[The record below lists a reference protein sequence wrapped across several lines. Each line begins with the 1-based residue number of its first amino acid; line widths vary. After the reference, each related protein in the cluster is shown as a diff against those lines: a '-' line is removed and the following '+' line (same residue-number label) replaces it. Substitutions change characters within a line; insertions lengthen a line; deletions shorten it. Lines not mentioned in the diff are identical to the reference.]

1 LNITIPFVFF
11 TIAII
16 QIGIFINSIS
26 IIKIYPNEKALKY
39 WAGSLILSSIGII
52 AIAAGAMLA
61 ASLHR
66 GTFFSTVSNTIHFV
80 SIISLIFY
88 TKNLKEKTT
97 AKDNKIFTLLT
108 IFYFFGFEVIRKNGD
123 FIERQTFT
131 ACMGAIAYFV
141 LLLEV
146 KQQKLFNDSYYLK
159 VFAITSFIEFILLI
173 IRVIV
178 LLSNDYG
185 FIDSLNDAPLF
196 PVLLLWILLM
206 VNVWSYISINGYW
219 TERISNLNTTNLIE
233 NTKIKLLLNEKY
245 KLINSLMTANKTAIS
260 GALSASIAHEINQ
273 PLGAMKI
280 NSQHLNLLLK
290 SKKEKILVKKI
301 IKDNDRAAKIITTL
315 KGIFLNNN
323 PTYRSERFDIFIA
336 SLEPFFKELIREKNI
351 RIKFLLNSGVSVNM
365 NPDEIRQVLS
375 NLIQNSIDALS
386 LTSKKNKTIEIKTSV
401 KNSKLICSVSDNG
414 PGISKK
420 MQSKLFALY
429 ESSKISN
436 SGIGLW
442 LSNYIVTKHKGSLIL
457 NKASANGAE
466 FIIELPVTNN
476 VR

>member
-1 LNITIPFVFF
+1 MNITIPFVFF

-39 WAGSLILSSIGII
+39 WAGSLILSSIGIT
-52 AIAAGAMLA
+52 AIALGAMLA

-66 GTFFSTVSNTIHFV
+66 GTFFSTISNTIHFI

-88 TKNLKEKTT
+88 AKNLKEEIT
-97 AKDNKIFTLLT
+97 AKDKKVFTLLT
-108 IFYFFGFEVIRKNGD
+108 IFYFFGFEIIRKNGD
-123 FIERQTFT
+123 FIDRQTFT
-131 ACMGAIAYFV
+131 ACMGVIAYFV
-141 LLLEV
+141 LLLEI

-159 VFAITSFIEFILLI
+159 VFAITSIIEFILII

-185 FIDSLNDAPLF
+185 FIDSLNDAPLI
-196 PVLLLWILLM
+196 PTLLLWILLM

-245 KLINSLMTANKTAIS
+245 KLINSLVTANKTAIS
-260 GALSASIAHEINQ
+260 AALSASIAHEINQ
-273 PLGAMKI
+273 PLGAMKT
-280 NSQHLNLLLK
+280 NSQHLNLLIK
-290 SKKEKILVKKI
+290 GKKEKILIKNI

-315 KGIFLNNN
+315 KSMFSNNKSI
-323 PTYRSERFDIFIA
+323 YRSEIFDTFVQ
-336 SLEPFFKELIREKNI
+336 SLEPIFKESIKEKNI
-351 RIKFLLNSGVSVNM
+351 RIKFLLNSSAKVNM
-365 NPDEIRQVLS
+365 NTDELRQVFS

-386 LTSKKNKTIEIKTSV
+386 LTSKKNKVIEIKTFT
-401 KNSKLICSVSDNG
+401 KNNKLFCSVTDNG
-414 PGISKK
+414 PGISRK
-420 MQSKLFALY
+420 MQGKIFKLY

-442 LSNYIVTKHKGSLIL
+442 LSKYIITRHKGSLSV
-457 NKASANGAE
+457 NKAYLSGAE
-466 FIIELPVTNN
+466 FLIELPISNN
-476 VR
+476 V

>member
-1 LNITIPFVFF
+1 MNITIPFVFF

-66 GTFFSTVSNTIHFV
+66 GTFFSTISNTIHFV

-131 ACMGAIAYFV
+131 ACMGVIAYFV
-141 LLLEV
+141 LLLEI

-159 VFAITSFIEFILLI
+159 VFAITSIIEFILII

-185 FIDSLNDAPLF
+185 FIDSLNDAPLI

-245 KLINSLMTANKTAIS
+245 KLINSLVTANKTAIS
-260 GALSASIAHEINQ
+260 AALSASIAHEINQ
-273 PLGAMKI
+273 PLGAMKT
-280 NSQHLNLLLK
+280 NSQHLNLLIK
-290 SKKEKILVKKI
+290 GKKEKILIKNI
-301 IKDNDRAAKIITTL
+301 IKDNDRAAKIIATL
-315 KGIFLNNN
+315 KSMFSKNKSI
-323 PTYRSERFDIFIA
+323 YRSEIFDTFVQ
-336 SLEPFFKELIREKNI
+336 SLEPIFKESIKEKNI
-351 RIKFLLNSGVSVNM
+351 KIKFLLNSSAKVNM
-365 NPDEIRQVLS
+365 NTDELRQVFS

-386 LTSKKNKTIEIKTSV
+386 LTSKKNKVIEIKTFT
-401 KNSKLICSVSDNG
+401 KNNKLFCSVTDNG
-414 PGISKK
+414 PGISRK
-420 MQSKLFALY
+420 MQGKIFKLY

-442 LSNYIVTKHKGSLIL
+442 LSKYIITRHKGSLSV
-457 NKASANGAE
+457 NKAYLSGAE
-466 FIIELPVTNN
+466 FLIELPISNN
-476 VR
+476 V

>member
-1 LNITIPFVFF
+1 MNITIPFVFF

-88 TKNLKEKTT
+88 TKNLNEKTT

-108 IFYFFGFEVIRKNGD
+108 IFYFFGFEIIRKNGD
-123 FIERQTFT
+123 FIDRQTFT
-131 ACMGAIAYFV
+131 ACMGVIAYFV
-141 LLLEV
+141 LLLEI

-245 KLINSLMTANKTAIS
+245 KLINSLVTANKTAIS
-260 GALSASIAHEINQ
+260 AALSASIAHEINQ
-273 PLGAMKI
+273 PLGAMKT
-280 NSQHLNLLLK
+280 NSQHLNLLIK
-290 SKKEKILVKKI
+290 GKKEKILIKNI

-315 KGIFLNNN
+315 KSMFSNNKSI
-323 PTYRSERFDIFIA
+323 YRSEIFDTFVQ
-336 SLEPFFKELIREKNI
+336 SLEPIFKESIKEKNI
-351 RIKFLLNSGVSVNM
+351 RIKFLLNSSAKVNM
-365 NPDEIRQVLS
+365 NTDELRQVFS

-386 LTSKKNKTIEIKTSV
+386 STSKKNKVIEIKTFT
-401 KNSKLICSVSDNG
+401 KNNKLFCSVTDNG
-414 PGISKK
+414 PGISRK
-420 MQSKLFALY
+420 MQGKIFKLY

-442 LSNYIVTKHKGSLIL
+442 LSKYIITRHKGSLSV
-457 NKASANGAE
+457 NKAYLSGAE
-466 FIIELPVTNN
+466 FLIELPISNN
-476 VR
+476 V

>member
-1 LNITIPFVFF
+1 MNITIPFIFF

-39 WAGSLILSSIGII
+39 WAGSLILSSIGIT
-52 AIAAGAMLA
+52 AIALGAMMA

-66 GTFFSTVSNTIHFV
+66 GTFFSTISNTIHFI

-88 TKNLKEKTT
+88 AKNLKEEIT
-97 AKDNKIFTLLT
+97 AKDKKVFTLLT
-108 IFYFFGFEVIRKNGD
+108 IFYFFGFEIIRKNGD
-123 FIERQTFT
+123 FIDRQTFT
-131 ACMGAIAYFV
+131 ACMGVIAYFV
-141 LLLEV
+141 LLLEI

-159 VFAITSFIEFILLI
+159 VFAITSIIEFILII

-185 FIDSLNDAPLF
+185 FIDSLNDAPLI
-196 PVLLLWILLM
+196 PTLLLWILLM

-245 KLINSLMTANKTAIS
+245 KLINSLVTANKTAIS
-260 GALSASIAHEINQ
+260 AALSASIAHEINQ
-273 PLGAMKI
+273 PLGSMKT
-280 NSQHLNLLLK
+280 NSQHLNLLIK
-290 SKKEKILVKKI
+290 GKKEKILIKNI

-315 KGIFLNNN
+315 KSMFSNNKSI
-323 PTYRSERFDIFIA
+323 YRSEIFDTFVQ
-336 SLEPFFKELIREKNI
+336 SLEPIFKESIKEKNI
-351 RIKFLLNSGVSVNM
+351 KIKFLLNSSAKVNM
-365 NPDEIRQVLS
+365 NTDELRQVFS

-386 LTSKKNKTIEIKTSV
+386 LTSKKNKVIEIKTFT
-401 KNSKLICSVSDNG
+401 KNNKLFCSVTDNG
-414 PGISKK
+414 PGISRK
-420 MQSKLFALY
+420 MQGKIFKLY

-442 LSNYIVTKHKGSLIL
+442 LSKYIITRHKGSLSV
-457 NKASANGAE
+457 NKAYLSGAE
-466 FIIELPVTNN
+466 FLIELPISNN
-476 VR
+476 V

>member
-1 LNITIPFVFF
+1 MNITIPFVFY

-39 WAGSLILSSIGII
+39 WAGSLILSSIGIT
-52 AIAAGAMLA
+52 AIALGAMLA

-66 GTFFSTVSNTIHFV
+66 GTFFSTISNTIHFI

-88 TKNLKEKTT
+88 AKNLKEEIT
-97 AKDNKIFTLLT
+97 AKDKKVFTLLT

-245 KLINSLMTANKTAIS
+245 KLINSLVTANKTAIS
-260 GALSASIAHEINQ
+260 AALSASIAHEINQ
-273 PLGAMKI
+273 PLGAMKT
-280 NSQHLNLLLK
+280 NSQHLNLLIK
-290 SKKEKILVKKI
+290 GKKEKILIKNI
-301 IKDNDRAAKIITTL
+301 IKDNDRAAKIIATL
-315 KGIFLNNN
+315 KSMFSKNKSI
-323 PTYRSERFDIFIA
+323 YRSEIFDTFVQ
-336 SLEPFFKELIREKNI
+336 SLEPIFKESIKEKNI
-351 RIKFLLNSGVSVNM
+351 KIKFLLNSSAKVNM
-365 NPDEIRQVLS
+365 NTDELRQVFS

-386 LTSKKNKTIEIKTSV
+386 STSKKNKVIEIKTFT
-401 KNSKLICSVSDNG
+401 KNNKLFCSVTDNG
-414 PGISKK
+414 PGISRK
-420 MQSKLFALY
+420 MQGKIFKLY

-442 LSNYIVTKHKGSLIL
+442 LSKYIITRHKGSLSV
-457 NKASANGAE
+457 NKAYLSGAE
-466 FIIELPVTNN
+466 FLIELPISNN
-476 VR
+476 V

>member
-1 LNITIPFVFF
+1 MNITIPFIFF

-39 WAGSLILSSIGII
+39 WAGSLILSSIGIT
-52 AIAAGAMLA
+52 AIALGAMMA

-66 GTFFSTVSNTIHFV
+66 GTFFSTISNTIHFI

-88 TKNLKEKTT
+88 AKNLKEEIT
-97 AKDNKIFTLLT
+97 AKDKKVFTLLT
-108 IFYFFGFEVIRKNGD
+108 IFYFFGFEIIRKNGD
-123 FIERQTFT
+123 FIDRQTFT
-131 ACMGAIAYFV
+131 ACMGVIAYFV
-141 LLLEV
+141 LLLEI

-159 VFAITSFIEFILLI
+159 VFAITSIIEFILII
-173 IRVIV
+173 IRVIA

-185 FIDSLNDAPLF
+185 FIDSLNDAPLI
-196 PVLLLWILLM
+196 PTLLLWILLM

-245 KLINSLMTANKTAIS
+245 KLINSLVTANKTAIS
-260 GALSASIAHEINQ
+260 AALSASIAHEINQ
-273 PLGAMKI
+273 PLGAMKT
-280 NSQHLNLLLK
+280 NSQHLNLLIK
-290 SKKEKILVKKI
+290 GKKEKILIKNI

-315 KGIFLNNN
+315 KSMFSNNKSI
-323 PTYRSERFDIFIA
+323 YRSEIFDTFVQ
-336 SLEPFFKELIREKNI
+336 SLEPIFKESIKEKNI
-351 RIKFLLNSGVSVNM
+351 RIKFLLNSSAKVNM
-365 NPDEIRQVLS
+365 NTDELRQVFS

-386 LTSKKNKTIEIKTSV
+386 LTSKKNKVIEIKTFT
-401 KNSKLICSVSDNG
+401 KNNKLFCSVTDNG
-414 PGISKK
+414 PGISRK
-420 MQSKLFALY
+420 MQGKIFKLY

-442 LSNYIVTKHKGSLIL
+442 LSKYIITRHKGSLSV
-457 NKASANGAE
+457 NKAYLSGAE
-466 FIIELPVTNN
+466 FLIELPISNN
-476 VR
+476 V

>member
-1 LNITIPFVFF
+1 MNITIPFIFF

-39 WAGSLILSSIGII
+39 WAGSLILSSIGIT
-52 AIAAGAMLA
+52 AIALGAMLA
-61 ASLHR
+61 VSLHR
-66 GTFFSTVSNTIHFV
+66 GTFFSTISNTIHFI

-88 TKNLKEKTT
+88 AKNLKEEIT
-97 AKDNKIFTLLT
+97 AKDKKVFTLLT

-245 KLINSLMTANKTAIS
+245 KLINSLVTANKTAIS
-260 GALSASIAHEINQ
+260 AALSASIAHEINQ
-273 PLGAMKI
+273 PLGAMKT
-280 NSQHLNLLLK
+280 NSQHLNLLIK
-290 SKKEKILVKKI
+290 GKKEKILIKNI
-301 IKDNDRAAKIITTL
+301 IKDNDRAAKIIATL
-315 KGIFLNNN
+315 KSMFSKNKSI
-323 PTYRSERFDIFIA
+323 YRSEIFDTFVQ
-336 SLEPFFKELIREKNI
+336 SLEPIFKESIKEKNI
-351 RIKFLLNSGVSVNM
+351 RIKFLLNSSAKVNM
-365 NPDEIRQVLS
+365 NTDELRQVFS

-386 LTSKKNKTIEIKTSV
+386 LTSKKNKVIEIKTFT
-401 KNSKLICSVSDNG
+401 KNNKLLCSITDNG
-414 PGISKK
+414 PGISRK
-420 MQSKLFALY
+420 MQGKIFKLY

-442 LSNYIVTKHKGSLIL
+442 LSKYIITRHKGSLSV
-457 NKASANGAE
+457 NKAYLSGAE
-466 FIIELPVTNN
+466 FLIELPISNN
-476 VR
+476 V

>member
-1 LNITIPFVFF
+1 MNITIPFIFF

-39 WAGSLILSSIGII
+39 WAGSLILSSIGIT
-52 AIAAGAMLA
+52 AIALGAMMA

-66 GTFFSTVSNTIHFV
+66 GTFFSTISNTIHFI

-88 TKNLKEKTT
+88 AKNLKEEIT
-97 AKDNKIFTLLT
+97 AKDKKVFTLLT
-108 IFYFFGFEVIRKNGD
+108 IFYFFGFEIIRKNGD
-123 FIERQTFT
+123 FIDRQTFT
-131 ACMGAIAYFV
+131 ACMGVIAYFV
-141 LLLEV
+141 LLLEI

-159 VFAITSFIEFILLI
+159 VFAITSIIEFILII

-185 FIDSLNDAPLF
+185 FIDSLNDAPLI
-196 PVLLLWILLM
+196 PTLLLWILLM

-245 KLINSLMTANKTAIS
+245 KLINSLVTANKTAIS
-260 GALSASIAHEINQ
+260 AALSASIAHEINQ
-273 PLGAMKI
+273 PLGAMKT
-280 NSQHLNLLLK
+280 NSQHLNLLIK
-290 SKKEKILVKKI
+290 GKKEKILIKNI

-315 KGIFLNNN
+315 KSMFSNNKSI
-323 PTYRSERFDIFIA
+323 YRSEIFDTFVQ
-336 SLEPFFKELIREKNI
+336 SLEPIFKESIKEKNI
-351 RIKFLLNSGVSVNM
+351 RIKFLLNSSAKVNM
-365 NPDEIRQVLS
+365 NTDELRQVFS

-386 LTSKKNKTIEIKTSV
+386 LTSKKNKVIEIKTFT
-401 KNSKLICSVSDNG
+401 KNNKLLCSVTDNG
-414 PGISKK
+414 PGISRK
-420 MQSKLFALY
+420 MQGKIFKLY

-442 LSNYIVTKHKGSLIL
+442 LSKYIITRHKGSLSV
-457 NKASANGAE
+457 NKAYLSGAE
-466 FIIELPVTNN
+466 FLIELPISNN
-476 VR
+476 V

>member
-1 LNITIPFVFF
+1 LNITIPFIFF

-39 WAGSLILSSIGII
+39 WAGSLILSSIGIT
-52 AIAAGAMLA
+52 AIAVGAMLA

-66 GTFFSTVSNTIHFV
+66 GTFFSTINNTIHFI

-88 TKNLKEKTT
+88 AKNLKKEIT
-97 AKDNKIFTLLT
+97 AKDKKVFTLLT
-108 IFYFFGFEVIRKNGD
+108 IFYFFGFEIIRKNGD
-123 FIERQTFT
+123 FIDRQTFT
-131 ACMGAIAYFV
+131 ACMGVIAYFV
-141 LLLEV
+141 LLLEIR
-146 KQQKLFNDSYYLK
+146 QQKLFNDSYYLK
-159 VFAITSFIEFILLI
+159 VFAITSIIEFILII

-185 FIDSLNDAPLF
+185 FIDSLNDVPLI
-196 PVLLLWILLM
+196 PTLLLWILLM

-245 KLINSLMTANKTAIS
+245 KLINSLVTANKTAIS
-260 GALSASIAHEINQ
+260 SALSASIAHEINQ
-273 PLGAMKI
+273 PLGAMKT
-280 NSQHLNLLLK
+280 NSQHLNLLIK
-290 SKKEKILVKKI
+290 GKKEKILIKNI

-315 KGIFLNNN
+315 KSMFSNNKSI
-323 PTYRSERFDIFIA
+323 YRSEIFDTFVQ
-336 SLEPFFKELIREKNI
+336 SLEPIFKESIKEKNI
-351 RIKFLLNSGVSVNM
+351 RIKFLLNSSAKVNM
-365 NPDEIRQVLS
+365 NTDELRQVFS

-386 LTSKKNKTIEIKTSV
+386 LTSKKNKVIKIKTFT
-401 KNSKLICSVSDNG
+401 KNNKLFCSVTDNG
-414 PGISKK
+414 PGISRK
-420 MQSKLFALY
+420 MQGKIFKLY

-442 LSNYIVTKHKGSLIL
+442 LSKYIITRHKGSLSV
-457 NKASANGAE
+457 NKAYLSGAE
-466 FIIELPVTNN
+466 FLIELPISNN
-476 VR
+476 V

>member
-1 LNITIPFVFF
+1 MNITIPFIFF

-39 WAGSLILSSIGII
+39 WAGSLILSSIGIT
-52 AIAAGAMLA
+52 AIALGAMLA

-66 GTFFSTVSNTIHFV
+66 GTFFSTISNTIHFI

-88 TKNLKEKTT
+88 AKNLKEEIT
-97 AKDNKIFTLLT
+97 AKDKKVFTLLT
-108 IFYFFGFEVIRKNGD
+108 IFYFFGFEIIRKNGD
-123 FIERQTFT
+123 FIDRQTFT
-131 ACMGAIAYFV
+131 ACMGVIAYFV
-141 LLLEV
+141 LLLEI

-159 VFAITSFIEFILLI
+159 VFAITSIIEFILII

-185 FIDSLNDAPLF
+185 FIDSLNEAPLI
-196 PVLLLWILLM
+196 PTLLLWILLM

-245 KLINSLMTANKTAIS
+245 KLINSLVTANKTAIS
-260 GALSASIAHEINQ
+260 SALSASIAHEINQ
-273 PLGAMKI
+273 PLGAMKT
-280 NSQHLNLLLK
+280 NSQHLNLLIK
-290 SKKEKILVKKI
+290 GKKEKILIKNI

-315 KGIFLNNN
+315 KSMFSNNKSI
-323 PTYRSERFDIFIA
+323 YRSEIFDTFVQ
-336 SLEPFFKELIREKNI
+336 SLEPIFKESIKEKNI
-351 RIKFLLNSGVSVNM
+351 RIKFLLNSSAKVNM
-365 NPDEIRQVLS
+365 NTDELRQVFS

-386 LTSKKNKTIEIKTSV
+386 LTSKKNKVIEIKTFT
-401 KNSKLICSVSDNG
+401 KNNKLFCSVTDNG
-414 PGISKK
+414 PGISRK
-420 MQSKLFALY
+420 MQGKIFKLY

-442 LSNYIVTKHKGSLIL
+442 LSKYIITRHKGSLSV
-457 NKASANGAE
+457 NKAYLSGAE
-466 FIIELPVTNN
+466 FLIELPISNN
-476 VR
+476 V

>member
-1 LNITIPFVFF
+1 LNITIPFIFF

-16 QIGIFINSIS
+16 QIGIFINSTS

-88 TKNLKEKTT
+88 VKSLKDEIT
-97 AKDNKIFTLLT
+97 AKDKKAFTLLT
-108 IFYFFGFEVIRKNGD
+108 IFYFFGFEIVRKNGD
-123 FIERQTFT
+123 FIDRQTFT

-141 LLLEV
+141 LLLEI
-146 KQQKLFNDSYYLK
+146 KQQKLFHDSYYLK
-159 VFAITSFIEFILLI
+159 IFAITSIIEFILII

-185 FIDSLNDAPLF
+185 FIDSLNDAPLI
-196 PVLLLWILLM
+196 PTMMLWVFLM

-219 TERISNLNTTNLIE
+219 TEVMATLNTKNLIE

-245 KLINSLMTANKTAIS
+245 KLINSLVTANKTAIS
-260 GALSASIAHEINQ
+260 AALSASIAHEINQ
-273 PLGAMKI
+273 PLGAMKT
-280 NSQHLNLLLK
+280 NSQHLNLLIK
-290 SKKEKILVKKI
+290 GKKEKILIKNI

-315 KGIFLNNN
+315 KSMFSNNKSI
-323 PTYRSERFDIFIA
+323 YRSEIFDTFVQ
-336 SLEPFFKELIREKNI
+336 SFEPIFKESIKEKNI
-351 RIKFLLNSGVSVNM
+351 KIKFLLNSSAKVNM
-365 NPDEIRQVLS
+365 NTDELRQVFS

-386 LTSKKNKTIEIKTSV
+386 LTSKKNKVIEIKTFT
-401 KNSKLICSVSDNG
+401 KNNKLFCSVTDNG
-414 PGISKK
+414 PGISRK
-420 MQSKLFALY
+420 MQGKIFKLY

-442 LSNYIVTKHKGSLIL
+442 LSKYIITRHKGSLSV
-457 NKASANGAE
+457 NKAYLSGAE
-466 FIIELPVTNN
+466 FLIELPISNN
-476 VR
+476 V

>member
-1 LNITIPFVFF
+1 MNITIPFVFY

-88 TKNLKEKTT
+88 AKNLKGKTT

-146 KQQKLFNDSYYLK
+146 KQQKLFNDSYYVK
-159 VFAITSFIEFILLI
+159 IFAITSLIEFILLI
-173 IRVIV
+173 IRVII

-219 TERISNLNTTNLIE
+219 TERISNLNTTHLIE
-233 NTKIKLLLNEKY
+233 NTKIKVLMKEKY
-245 KLINSLMTANKTAIS
+245 TLINSLITANKTAIS

-273 PLGAMKI
+273 PLGAMKT

-290 SKKEKILVKKI
+290 DKKEKMLIKNIIQDNNRVATIVK
-301 IKDNDRAAKIITTL
+301 TL
-315 KGIFLNNN
+315 KGIFSNNK
-323 PTYRSERFDIFIA
+323 PIYLITAFDVLIA
-336 SLEPFFKELIREKNI
+336 SLEPFLKESTKEKNI
-351 RIKFLLNSGVSVNM
+351 RIEFLLNAHVNVNI
-365 NPDEIRQVLS
+365 NPDELKQVLS
-375 NLIQNSIDALS
+375 NLISNSIDALS
-386 LTSKKNKTIEIKTSV
+386 KSSRQNKVIEIKTFV
-401 KNSKLICSVSDNG
+401 KNNKLICSVSDNG
-414 PGISKK
+414 PGINKK
-420 MQSKLFALY
+420 IQSKIFDLY
-429 ESSKISN
+429 ESSKVSN

-442 LSNYIVTKHKGSLIL
+442 LSKYIITKHKGSLSL
-457 NKASANGAE
+457 NKAYSDGAE
-466 FIIELPVTNN
+466 FIIELPISNN
-476 VR
+476 VS

>member
-1 LNITIPFVFF
+1 MNITIPFIFF

-39 WAGSLILSSIGII
+39 WAGSLILSSIGIT
-52 AIAAGAMLA
+52 AIAVGAMLA

-66 GTFFSTVSNTIHFV
+66 GTFFSTINNTIHFI

-88 TKNLKEKTT
+88 AKNLKKEIT
-97 AKDNKIFTLLT
+97 AKDKKVFTLLT
-108 IFYFFGFEVIRKNGD
+108 IFYFFGFEIIRKNGD
-123 FIERQTFT
+123 FIDRQTFT
-131 ACMGAIAYFV
+131 ACMGVIAYFL
-141 LLLEV
+141 LLLEIR
-146 KQQKLFNDSYYLK
+146 QQKLFNDSYYLK
-159 VFAITSFIEFILLI
+159 VFAITSIIEFILII

-185 FIDSLNDAPLF
+185 FIDSLNDVPLI
-196 PVLLLWILLM
+196 PTLLLWILLM

-245 KLINSLMTANKTAIS
+245 KLINSLVTANKTAIS
-260 GALSASIAHEINQ
+260 SALSASIAHEINQ
-273 PLGAMKI
+273 PLGAMKT
-280 NSQHLNLLLK
+280 NSQHLNLLIK
-290 SKKEKILVKKI
+290 GKKEKILIKSI

-315 KGIFLNNN
+315 KSMFSNNKSI
-323 PTYRSERFDIFIA
+323 YRSEIFDTFVQ
-336 SLEPFFKELIREKNI
+336 SLEPIFKESIKEKNI
-351 RIKFLLNSGVSVNM
+351 RIKFLLNSSAKVNM
-365 NPDEIRQVLS
+365 NTDELRQVFS

-386 LTSKKNKTIEIKTSV
+386 LTSKKNKVIKIKTFT
-401 KNSKLICSVSDNG
+401 KNNKLFCSVTDNG
-414 PGISKK
+414 PGISRKIQGK
-420 MQSKLFALY
+420 IFKLY

-442 LSNYIVTKHKGSLIL
+442 LSKYIITRHKGSLSV
-457 NKASANGAE
+457 NKAYLSGAE
-466 FIIELPVTNN
+466 FLIELPISNN
-476 VR
+476 V

>member
-1 LNITIPFVFF
+1 MNITIPFIFF

-39 WAGSLILSSIGII
+39 WAGSLILSSIGIT
-52 AIAAGAMLA
+52 AIALGAMLA
-61 ASLHR
+61 VSLHR
-66 GTFFSTVSNTIHFV
+66 GTFFSTISNTIHFI

-88 TKNLKEKTT
+88 AKNLKEEIT
-97 AKDNKIFTLLT
+97 AKDKKVFTLLT
-108 IFYFFGFEVIRKNGD
+108 IFYFFGFEIIRKNGD
-123 FIERQTFT
+123 FIDRQTFT
-131 ACMGAIAYFV
+131 ACMGVIVYFL
-141 LLLEV
+141 LLLEI

-159 VFAITSFIEFILLI
+159 VFAITSIIEFILII

-185 FIDSLNDAPLF
+185 FIDSLNDAPLI
-196 PVLLLWILLM
+196 PTLLLWILLM

-245 KLINSLMTANKTAIS
+245 KLINSLVTANKTAIS
-260 GALSASIAHEINQ
+260 SALSASIAHEINQ

-280 NSQHLNLLLK
+280 NSQHLNLMIK
-290 SKKEKILVKKI
+290 GKKEKILIKNI

-315 KGIFLNNN
+315 KSMFSNNKSI
-323 PTYRSERFDIFIA
+323 YRSEIFDTFVQ
-336 SLEPFFKELIREKNI
+336 SLEPIFKESIKEKNI
-351 RIKFLLNSGVSVNM
+351 RIKFLLNSSAKVNM
-365 NPDEIRQVLS
+365 NTDELRQVFS

-386 LTSKKNKTIEIKTSV
+386 LTSKKNKVIEIKTFT
-401 KNSKLICSVSDNG
+401 KNNKLFCSVTDNG
-414 PGISKK
+414 PGISRK
-420 MQSKLFALY
+420 MQGKIFKLY

-442 LSNYIVTKHKGSLIL
+442 LSKYIITRHKGSLSV
-457 NKASANGAE
+457 NKAYLSGAE
-466 FIIELPVTNN
+466 FLIELPISNN
-476 VR
+476 V

>member
-1 LNITIPFVFF
+1 MNITIPFIIF

-39 WAGSLILSSIGII
+39 WAGSLILSSIGIT
-52 AIAAGAMLA
+52 AIALGAMLA
-61 ASLHR
+61 VSLHR
-66 GTFFSTVSNTIHFV
+66 GTFFSTISNTIHFI

-88 TKNLKEKTT
+88 AKNLKEEIT
-97 AKDNKIFTLLT
+97 AKDKKVFTLLT
-108 IFYFFGFEVIRKNGD
+108 IFYFFGFEIIRKNGD
-123 FIERQTFT
+123 FIDRQTFT
-131 ACMGAIAYFV
+131 ACMGVIAYFV
-141 LLLEV
+141 LLLEI

-159 VFAITSFIEFILLI
+159 VFAITSIIEFILII

-185 FIDSLNDAPLF
+185 FIDSLNDAPLI
-196 PVLLLWILLM
+196 PTLLLWILLM

-245 KLINSLMTANKTAIS
+245 KLINSLVTANKTAIS
-260 GALSASIAHEINQ
+260 AALSASIAHEINQ
-273 PLGAMKI
+273 PLGAMKT
-280 NSQHLNLLLK
+280 NSQHLNLLIK
-290 SKKEKILVKKI
+290 GKKEKILIKNI

-315 KGIFLNNN
+315 KSMFSNNKSI
-323 PTYRSERFDIFIA
+323 YRSEIFDTFVQ
-336 SLEPFFKELIREKNI
+336 SLEPIFKESIKEKNI
-351 RIKFLLNSGVSVNM
+351 RIKFLLNSSAKVNM
-365 NPDEIRQVLS
+365 NTDELRQVFS

-386 LTSKKNKTIEIKTSV
+386 LTSKKNKVIEIKTFT
-401 KNSKLICSVSDNG
+401 KNNKLFCSVTDNG
-414 PGISKK
+414 PGISRK
-420 MQSKLFALY
+420 MQGKIFKLY

-442 LSNYIVTKHKGSLIL
+442 LSKYIITRHKGSLSV
-457 NKASANGAE
+457 NKAYLSGAE
-466 FIIELPVTNN
+466 FLIELPISNN
-476 VR
+476 V

>member
-1 LNITIPFVFF
+1 MNITIPFIFF

-39 WAGSLILSSIGII
+39 WAGSLILSSIGIT
-52 AIAAGAMLA
+52 AIALGAMLA
-61 ASLHR
+61 VSLHR
-66 GTFFSTVSNTIHFV
+66 GTFFSTISNTIHFI

-88 TKNLKEKTT
+88 AKNLKEEIT
-97 AKDNKIFTLLT
+97 AKDKKVFTLLT
-108 IFYFFGFEVIRKNGD
+108 IFYFFGFEIIRKNGD
-123 FIERQTFT
+123 FIDRQTFT
-131 ACMGAIAYFV
+131 ACMGVIAYFV
-141 LLLEV
+141 LLLEI

-159 VFAITSFIEFILLI
+159 VFAITSIIEFILII

-185 FIDSLNDAPLF
+185 FIDSLNDAPLI
-196 PVLLLWILLM
+196 PTLLLWILLM

-245 KLINSLMTANKTAIS
+245 KLINSLVTANKTAIS
-260 GALSASIAHEINQ
+260 AALSASIAHEINQ
-273 PLGAMKI
+273 PLGAMKT
-280 NSQHLNLLLK
+280 NSQHLNLLIK
-290 SKKEKILVKKI
+290 GKKEKILIKNI

-315 KGIFLNNN
+315 KSMFSNNKSI
-323 PTYRSERFDIFIA
+323 YRSEIFDTFVQ
-336 SLEPFFKELIREKNI
+336 SLEPIFKESIKEKNI
-351 RIKFLLNSGVSVNM
+351 RIKFLLNSSAKVNM
-365 NPDEIRQVLS
+365 NTDELRQVFS

-386 LTSKKNKTIEIKTSV
+386 LTSKKNKVIEIKTFT
-401 KNSKLICSVSDNG
+401 KNNKLFCSVTDNG
-414 PGISKK
+414 PGISRK
-420 MQSKLFALY
+420 MQGKIFKLY

-442 LSNYIVTKHKGSLIL
+442 LSKYIITRHKGSLSV
-457 NKASANGAE
+457 NKAYLSGAE
-466 FIIELPVTNN
+466 FLIELPISNN
-476 VR
+476 V

>member
-1 LNITIPFVFF
+1 MNITIPFIFF

-39 WAGSLILSSIGII
+39 WAGSLILSSIGIT
-52 AIAAGAMLA
+52 AIALGAMMA

-66 GTFFSTVSNTIHFV
+66 GTFFSTISNTIHFI

-88 TKNLKEKTT
+88 AKNLKEEIT
-97 AKDNKIFTLLT
+97 AKDKKVFILLT
-108 IFYFFGFEVIRKNGD
+108 IFYFFGFEIIRKNGD
-123 FIERQTFT
+123 FIDRQTFT
-131 ACMGAIAYFV
+131 ACMGVIAYFV
-141 LLLEV
+141 LLLEI

-159 VFAITSFIEFILLI
+159 VFAITSIIEFILII

-185 FIDSLNDAPLF
+185 FIDSLNDVPLI
-196 PVLLLWILLM
+196 PTLLLWILLM

-245 KLINSLMTANKTAIS
+245 KLINSLVTANKTAIS
-260 GALSASIAHEINQ
+260 AALSASIAHEINQ
-273 PLGAMKI
+273 PLGAIKT
-280 NSQHLNLLLK
+280 NSQHLNLLIK
-290 SKKEKILVKKI
+290 GKKEKMLIKNI

-315 KGIFLNNN
+315 KSMFSNNKSI
-323 PTYRSERFDIFIA
+323 YRSEIFDTFVQ
-336 SLEPFFKELIREKNI
+336 SLEPIFKESIKEKNI
-351 RIKFLLNSGVSVNM
+351 RIKFLLNSSAKVNM
-365 NPDEIRQVLS
+365 NTDELRQVFS

-386 LTSKKNKTIEIKTSV
+386 STSKKNKVIEIKTFT
-401 KNSKLICSVSDNG
+401 KNNKLFCSVTDNG
-414 PGISKK
+414 PGISRK
-420 MQSKLFALY
+420 MQGKIFKLY

-442 LSNYIVTKHKGSLIL
+442 LSKYIITRHKGSLSV
-457 NKASANGAE
+457 NKAYLSGAE
-466 FIIELPVTNN
+466 FLIELPISNN
-476 VR
+476 V

>member
-39 WAGSLILSSIGII
+39 WAGSLILSSIGIT
-52 AIAAGAMLA
+52 AIALGAMLA

-66 GTFFSTVSNTIHFV
+66 GTFFSTISNTIHFI

-88 TKNLKEKTT
+88 AKNLKEEIT
-97 AKDNKIFTLLT
+97 AKDKKVFTLLT
-108 IFYFFGFEVIRKNGD
+108 IFYFFGFEIIRKNGD
-123 FIERQTFT
+123 FIDRQTFT
-131 ACMGAIAYFV
+131 ACMGVIAYFV
-141 LLLEV
+141 LLLEI

-159 VFAITSFIEFILLI
+159 VFAITSIIEFILII

-185 FIDSLNDAPLF
+185 FIDSLNDAPLI
-196 PVLLLWILLM
+196 PTLLLWILLM

-245 KLINSLMTANKTAIS
+245 KLINSLVTANKTAIS
-260 GALSASIAHEINQ
+260 AALSASIAHEINQ
-273 PLGAMKI
+273 PLGAMKT
-280 NSQHLNLLLK
+280 NSQHLNLLIK
-290 SKKEKILVKKI
+290 GKKEKILIKNI

-315 KGIFLNNN
+315 KSMFSKNKSI
-323 PTYRSERFDIFIA
+323 YRSEIFDTFVQ
-336 SLEPFFKELIREKNI
+336 SLEPIFKESIKEKNI
-351 RIKFLLNSGVSVNM
+351 RIKFLLNSSAKVNM
-365 NPDEIRQVLS
+365 NIDELRQVFS

-386 LTSKKNKTIEIKTSV
+386 LTSKKNKVIEIKTFT
-401 KNSKLICSVSDNG
+401 KNNKLFCSVTDNG
-414 PGISKK
+414 PGISRK
-420 MQSKLFALY
+420 MQGKIFKLY

-442 LSNYIVTKHKGSLIL
+442 LSKYIITRHKGSLSV
-457 NKASANGAE
+457 NKAYLSGAE
-466 FIIELPVTNN
+466 FLIELPISNN
-476 VR
+476 V